1 MSWSTEES
9 NSESESI
16 ILPRQVSHLLTKR
29 KATTSNATTNMPN
42 NGGRKGLSK
51 NYSHEET
58 MTMLELMQEILPISM
73 EDWQLVEDR
82 LRAKF
87 PPGREVASMRRKYH
101 ILHRK
106 KCPTGD
112 PNYPPEVKLART
124 VQR

>member
-16 ILPRQVSHLLTKR
+16 ILPRRVSHLLTKR
-29 KATTSNATTNMPN
+29 KATKRKATTSNATSNATTNMPN

-73 EDWQLVEDR
+73 EDWQLVED
-82 LRAKF
+82 
-87 PPGREVASMRRKYH
+87 
-101 ILHRK
+101 
-106 KCPTGD
+106 
-112 PNYPPEVKLART
+112 
-124 VQR
+124 